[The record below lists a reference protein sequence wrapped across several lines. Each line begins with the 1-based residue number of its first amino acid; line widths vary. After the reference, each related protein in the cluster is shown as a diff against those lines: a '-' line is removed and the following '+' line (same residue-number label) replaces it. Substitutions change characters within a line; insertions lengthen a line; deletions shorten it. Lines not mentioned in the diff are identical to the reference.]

1 MHNNK
6 LTIYSV
12 SRTNLFQV
20 KRFSETIFNPLI
32 LSEIKELM
40 YKKRISFDEI
50 DIDDKFYFREEDL
63 IENLLLIRSQK
74 S

>member
-1 MHNNK
+1 
-6 LTIYSV
+6 
-12 SRTNLFQV
+12 V

>member
-1 MHNNK
+1 LHNNK

-40 YKKRISFDEI
+40 YKKRISFNEV

>member
-40 YKKRISFDEI
+40 YKKRISFDEV